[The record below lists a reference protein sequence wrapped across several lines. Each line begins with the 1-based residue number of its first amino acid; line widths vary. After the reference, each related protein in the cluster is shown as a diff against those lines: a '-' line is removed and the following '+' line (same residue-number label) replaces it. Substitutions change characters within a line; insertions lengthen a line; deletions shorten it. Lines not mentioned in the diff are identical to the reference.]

1 MSTVER
7 VTASLQTYRALPKV
21 ELHRHL
27 EGSLRLDTMVD
38 IARQHGITIP
48 EDVLRLSTLVQ
59 IQEEDKF
66 TFQNFLAKF
75 NTLRLF
81 YRSPDAIHRITREA
95 VEDAAKDN
103 VKYMEL
109 RFTPVALSRAE
120 RFPLHDVVDWV
131 ITSVQ
136 EASKKYNV
144 IVRLIA
150 SVNRH
155 ESTELA
161 EQVAWLAVEH
171 LRDGMVA
178 IDLAGN
184 EAEFKTEPFYGLI
197 KEARQSGLH
206 VTIHAGEW
214 GPATNVKEA
223 IEKLGAERVGH
234 GVRVLEDGNIV
245 ALARERSTAFEVC
258 VTSNYQSGVVGSL
271 DTHPLMRMLDAGLNV
286 TINTDDP
293 SISRITLSHE
303 YYTACEDLRMPQNIL
318 KQRIVAAAHA
328 CFLPEDEK
336 ENLAKQLYK
345 DLKL

>member
-1 MSTVER
+1 MSTTER
-7 VTASLQTYRALPKV
+7 VTASLNTYRALPKV

-48 EDVLRLSTLVQ
+48 ADVLRLSTLVQ

-81 YRSPDAIHRITREA
+81 YRSPDVIHRITREA
-95 VEDAAKDN
+95 IEDAAKDN
-103 VKYMEL
+103 VRYMEL

-120 RFPLHDVVDWV
+120 RFPLHDVIDWV
-131 ITSVQ
+131 ITSTRD
-136 EASKKYNV
+136 ASKHYNV
-144 IVRLIA
+144 TVKLIV

-155 ESTELA
+155 EGTELA
-161 EQVAWLAVEH
+161 EQVAWLAADH
-171 LRDGMVA
+171 IKDGIVA
-178 IDLAGN
+178 MDLAGN
-184 EAEFKTEPFYGLI
+184 EADYPSQPFYGI
-197 KEARQSGLH
+197 FKEAKQAGLH

-214 GPATNVKEA
+214 GPAYNVREA
-223 IEKLGAERVGH
+223 IEDIGAERIGH
-234 GVRVLEDGNIV
+234 GVRVLEEESIV

-258 VTSNYQSGVVGSL
+258 ITSNYQSGVVASL
-271 DTHPLMRMLDAGLNV
+271 DTHPLVKMLESGLNV

-303 YYTACEDLRMPQNIL
+303 YYAACEDLKMTQTAL
-318 KQRIVAAAHA
+318 KDRIVAAAHA
-328 CFLPEDEK
+328 GFLPDADK
-336 ENLAKQLYK
+336 DTLVTKLKQ
-345 DLKL
+345 DLKV

>member
-1 MSTVER
+1 MPYAER
-7 VTASLQTYRALPKV
+7 VTASLNTYRALPKV

-27 EGSLRLDTMVD
+27 EGSLRLDTMLD

-48 EDVLRLSTLVQ
+48 ADVLRLSTLVQ
-59 IQEEDKF
+59 VQEEDKF

-81 YRSPDAIHRITREA
+81 YRSPDAIHRITNEA
-95 VEDAAKDN
+95 VEDAARDN
-103 VKYMEL
+103 VRYMEL

-120 RFPLHDVVDWV
+120 RFPLHDVMDWV
-131 ITSVQ
+131 ITSAQ
-136 EASKKYNV
+136 EASKKHGV

-150 SVNRH
+150 SMNRH

-171 LRDGMVA
+171 LEDGMVA

-184 EAEFKTEPFYGLI
+184 EAEFATEPFYGVI

-223 IEKLGAERVGH
+223 IEELGAERVGH
-234 GVRVLEDGNIV
+234 GVRVLENQEIV
-245 ALARERSTAFEVC
+245 ALARDRGTAFEVC
-258 VTSNYQSGVVGSL
+258 LTSNYQSGVVGSL

-303 YYTACEDLRMPQNIL
+303 YYTACEDLGMPQNIL
-318 KQRIVAAAHA
+318 RERIVAAARA
-328 CFLPEDEK
+328 CFLSENEK
-336 ENLAKQLYK
+336 EKLVEKLHK
-345 DLKL
+345 DLKV